1 MLNSKPVKVG
11 IIGCGRVTQ
20 SWHLPALKGSP
31 FAEVIA
37 VSDINHNTL
46 KQVADKYHIKNRYA
60 DFLMLLENPEVEAVA
75 VSLPVSL
82 HVKAAVA
89 ALKTGKHV
97 LIEKPLALSM
107 DECNELIALASQS
120 SAVSMAGLY
129 MRWHRLVKKA
139 RKVVQSGALGK
150 IRLVRTVFTDAE
162 RYSDDAASW
171 KNKRSQ
177 GGGTLFGMAVHHFD
191 MLRFLLQEDFYEI
204 FAVSQSEHSD
214 DDASSVVTKMN
225 SGIMSES
232 LFSKGAGAKH
242 EVEIYGEDGRL
253 KISLYRFDGLQ
264 FTPNSRMPGDA
275 RTRIQGMIYTLKEL
289 PHTLF
294 KRHRGGEWVSAFE
307 AQWRHFA
314 ECIRQGIQSEF
325 TLIDGKRAL
334 QAVLTALKSVS
345 TGRVEKILNTSG
357 DIASIASDTDNQ
369 R

>member
-1 MLNSKPVKVG
+1 MLNNEPLKVG

-20 SWHLPALKGSP
+20 SWHLPALMSVP

-37 VSDINHNTL
+37 VADTNHDTL
-46 KQVADKYHIKNRYA
+46 KQVADKYHIKNRYT

-89 ALKTGKHV
+89 ALNAGKHV

-107 DECNELIALASQS
+107 DECDELIARASQS

-129 MRWHRLVKKA
+129 MRWHRLIKKA
-139 RKVVQSGALGK
+139 RKIIHSGVMGK
-150 IRLVRTVFTDAE
+150 IRSVRTVFTDAE
-162 RYSDDAASW
+162 RYSDDVSSW

-191 MLRFLLQEDFYEI
+191 LLRFLLQDDFYEV
-204 FAVSQSEHSD
+204 FAVTQSEHSD
-214 DDASSVVTKMN
+214 DDASSVITKMN

-232 LFSKGAGAKH
+232 LFSKGVGAKN
-242 EVEIYGEDGRL
+242 EVEIYGEYGRL
-253 KISLYRFDGLQ
+253 KVSLYRFDGLQ
-264 FTPNSRMPGDA
+264 FTPNSRIPGDA
-275 RTRIQGMIYTLKEL
+275 RTRIQGIGYTLKEL

-294 KRHRGGEWVSAFE
+294 KRHRGGAWVSAFE
-307 AQWRHFA
+307 AQWRHFT
-314 ECIRQGIQSEF
+314 ECIRRGTQPEF

-334 QAVLTALKSVS
+334 QVVLTALKSVS
-345 TGRVEKILNTSG
+345 TGRVERV
-357 DIASIASDTDNQ
+357 SDTSSDIESIVSDTENQ
-369 R
+369 G